1 MNSTELK
8 VSCSVWQCNLWQKVD
23 LSVMDLSSA
32 IIRKVEGVEHSS
44 EYIYLSVIFSVAI
57 ALLPSIFRMQY
68 LPVPSTSLVGGILA
82 PMASGST
89 SGSSS
94 SPLPNSSDGGG
105 GDQLNDY
112 LIQVVDLYGLL
123 HLFLDA
129 SLFYGGGNLRLRVV
143 IAIAMLQRFVLS
155 LLYFFLL
162 CVAERTFKQVRRN

>member
-1 MNSTELK
+1 
-8 VSCSVWQCNLWQKVD
+8 
-23 LSVMDLSSA
+23 MDLSSA

-89 SGSSS
+89 SGSS
-94 SPLPNSSDGGG
+94 LPNSSDGGG

-162 CVAERTFKQVRRN
+162 CVAERTFKQVRSCVFCFGLKV